1 MGKNKL
7 NIEKLYQSQFDG
19 FNVEPSHTVWGT
31 VQQKLFWK
39 QFLSFSLNSFNV
51 YYLLAG
57 LAAPVAV
64 ATVLLTQNPSIDTN
78 LENVSGQPQQTTD
91 EAVVLTDS
99 DQLIKTLDQDATYQN
114 IENESNQVSTKAVT
128 EKTKKSELLKRPDTK
143 TVPDATVKDTT
154 EEVILLQQTE
164 LEQESEEI
172 KSTVAFTASVLS
184 GCAPLAITFIN
195 ESDNSESNLWSFGDG
210 GTSTEVNPSYV
221 FDEPGQFIV
230 KLQTMG
236 EDGITRTESVDIG
249 VFETP
254 KAVFEFDE
262 EVDIASGQPVNFY
275 NYSKNADYY
284 QWNFGD
290 DNMSSLSDPVHY
302 FEGTG
307 SFDIKL
313 KVWTANQCFDSLIV
327 SNAFADQGYSI
338 AFPTAF
344 APNPDGPTGGYYI
357 ENGTTNEVFH
367 PAVNGEII
375 EYQLKIFSQTGR
387 LLFESN
393 DINIGWDGYFQEE
406 LMRQNVYIWKA
417 RGKFEN
423 GKTFVQSGDITLI
436 RQR

>member
-19 FNVEPSHTVWGT
+19 FTVEPSHTVWGT

-39 QFLSFSLNSFNV
+39 HFLSFSLNSFNI

-57 LAAPVAV
+57 LAVPVTVTA
-64 ATVLLTQNPSIDTN
+64 VLLTQNPTEADIN
-78 LENVSGQPQQTTD
+78 IEPGQAQQTTQ
-91 EAVVLTDS
+91 EAAAMTDS
-99 DQLIKTLDQDATYQN
+99 NQLIKTLDQDATYQN
-114 IENESNQVSTKAVT
+114 IENESNLETSKATT
-128 EKTKKSELLKRPDTK
+128 EKTKKSELLKKPETR
-143 TVPDATVKDTT
+143 TVPETAIKDKVEETT
-154 EEVILLQQTE
+154 ILQQTE
-164 LEQESEEI
+164 LEQESEEM
-172 KSTVAFTASVLS
+172 KSTVAFTASALS

-195 ESDNSESNLWSFGDG
+195 ESENSESNLWSFGDG

-221 FDEPGQFIV
+221 FDEPGQFLV
-230 KLQTMG
+230 KLQTIG
-236 EDGITRTESVDIG
+236 EDGISRTESIDIS
-249 VFETP
+249 VHETP

-262 EVDIASGQPVNFY
+262 EVDISTGQPVYFY
-275 NYSKNADYY
+275 NYSKNAEYY
-284 QWNFGD
+284 QWDFGD
-290 DNMSSLSDPVHY
+290 NNISSLSDPVHY
-302 FEGTG
+302 YEGTG

-313 KVWTANQCFDSLIV
+313 KVWTANLCFDSLIV

-344 APNPDGPTGGYYI
+344 APTSSGPTGGYYT

-367 PAVNGEII
+367 PVINGEII
-375 EYQLKIFSQTGR
+375 EYQLKIFSQMGR

-393 DINIGWDGYFQEE
+393 DINIGWDGYVQDK
-406 LMRQNVYIWKA
+406 LTSQGVYIWKA